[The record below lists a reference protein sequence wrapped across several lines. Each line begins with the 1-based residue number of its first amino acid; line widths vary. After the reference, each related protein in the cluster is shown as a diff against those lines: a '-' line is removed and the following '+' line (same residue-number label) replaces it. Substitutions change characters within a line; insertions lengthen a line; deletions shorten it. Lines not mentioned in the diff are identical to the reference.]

1 MKILTVRKM
10 ITAVAA
16 VAAAS
21 MALAGCS
28 NPTAGGG
35 AGAGADPSSADYWPS
50 ATAKLDGVELKMWA
64 AQTSNKIPAKVIE
77 GFEKATGA
85 KVSVETI
92 PDPYE
97 QNVQTKVTTGDV
109 PNLAMWQPTKSMLAG
124 FIAQDKL
131 QKLDKAPWVGNY
143 VEGVADAGGVV
154 DGTRYAAMVSMPSVQ
169 GVFYNKDVFK
179 KAGVTDMPKNWNEMV
194 EAARKIKSTG
204 AADSA
209 FFEAGGS

>member
-1 MKILTVRKM
+1 MKILTVRKT

-169 GVFYNKDVFK
+169 PTPPSSRPAVRSG
-179 KAGVTDMPKNWNEMV
+179 P
-194 EAARKIKSTG
+194 RSTR
-204 AADSA
+204 
-209 FFEAGGS
+209 